1 MTCKKVLLCGVL
13 ISGLACVGAVAAAE
27 TVPGAAVEPEKVKKM
42 GGASGT
48 PVNSAI
54 SGGAIV
60 PKGMLSSALNFSYRD
75 KDDIV
80 DNNGNGA
87 RTSENELFLLKL
99 RYSPTDRFEI
109 AFVPG
114 YVNIDRDAFGPNG
127 ADSIDGPTDFA
138 LAGSYAFFSQRLG
151 DPLSAAV
158 ILGVN
163 MPTGQEGVEH
173 PSGSDVWSFNGK
185 IGITKIWHPNHRIDW
200 DLGIVQPTETGNQGF
215 KKDTVWSTTGSYHY
229 VFNPRFDLGL
239 EFTVENTSDWERY
252 GADLNNG
259 GIEVYAGPTANYV
272 IPKWNMW
279 LGAGLFFPV
288 VREYDIP
295 TATDDIRVEV
305 KLGKVWNW

>member
-1 MTCKKVLLCGVL
+1 MICRKVLLCGVL
-13 ISGLACVGAVAAAE
+13 MSGLAGAEALAAGE
-27 TVPGAAVEPEKVKKM
+27 TVQGATAEPVKVEKIK
-42 GGASGT
+42 GASGT

-54 SGGAIV
+54 SGGVLV

-87 RTSENELFLLKL
+87 RKTENELYLLKL
-99 RYSPTDRFEI
+99 RYSPADRFEI

-138 LAGSYAFFSQRLG
+138 LCGTYGFLQQRLG

-158 ILGVN
+158 SLGVS
-163 MPTGQEGVEH
+163 MPTGQEGVDH
-173 PSGSDVWSFNGK
+173 PPGSDVWSYNAK

-215 KKDTVWSTTGSYHY
+215 RKDTVWSTTGSYHY
-229 VFNPRFDLGL
+229 VFNPRFDLGV
-239 EFTVENTSDWERY
+239 EFTVENCRDWERN
-252 GADLNNG
+252 GFDIKNG
-259 GIEVYAGPTANYV
+259 GTEVYVGPTANYV
-272 IPKWNMW
+272 IPTWNMW

-288 VREYDIP
+288 VRDYDIP

-305 KLGKVWNW
+305 KLGKVWSW

>member
-1 MTCKKVLLCGVL
+1 MTGRKILLCGVL
-13 ISGLACVGAVAAAE
+13 MSGLAGAETFAAE
-27 TVPGAAVEPEKVKKM
+27 AAGQVAPGEPGKVEKM

-54 SGGAIV
+54 AGGAIV

-87 RTSENELFLLKL
+87 RTSENELYLLKL

-109 AFVPG
+109 ALVPG
-114 YVNIDRDAFGPNG
+114 YVNIDRDAFGPNE

-138 LAGSYAFFSQRLG
+138 LCGTYGFLQQRLG

-158 ILGVN
+158 AFGVN
-163 MPTGQEGVEH
+163 MPTGQEGGDH
-173 PSGSDVWSFNGK
+173 RPGSDVWTSNAM

-200 DLGIVQPTETGNQGF
+200 DLGIVQPTETGNQGV

-229 VFNPRFDLGL
+229 VFNPSFDLGL

-272 IPKWNMW
+272 IPGWNMW
-279 LGAGLFFPV
+279 VGAGLFLPV

-305 KLGKVWNW
+305 KLGKVWSW